1 MVFTYFLQNA
11 SISIH
16 QLISNVVLN
25 LTHSRCLQ
33 KQLFTDV
40 LQNKCSQNLVKFHR
54 KTPVLETLFNKVPGL
69 RLVTLFKKRLQH
81 RCLPVKF
88 KQFSRTLF
96 FTEHLQWLLLDLA
109 RLSRTY
115 QKGSKNIQAG
125 KRIYV

>member
-69 RLVTLFKKRLQH
+69 RLVTLFKKSLQH
-81 RCLPVKF
+81 RCLPV
-88 KQFSRTLF
+88 
-96 FTEHLQWLLLDLA
+96 
-109 RLSRTY
+109 
-115 QKGSKNIQAG
+115 
-125 KRIYV
+125 